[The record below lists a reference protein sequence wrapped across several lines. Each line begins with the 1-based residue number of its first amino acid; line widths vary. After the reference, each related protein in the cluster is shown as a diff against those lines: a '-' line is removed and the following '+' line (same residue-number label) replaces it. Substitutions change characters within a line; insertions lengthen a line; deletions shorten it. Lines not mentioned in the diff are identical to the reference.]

1 MTEVEKKIIKKIAP
15 NGKLLY
21 KYTKEIYIQKYL
33 TVDEL
38 EIVSLLPGNTLYS
51 KLKNAV
57 KLYKKEST
65 VTKPKIKK
73 KKSKQDSGYKYK
85 YKNKF
90 FKKKQDLLF
99 YIYSEE
105 FKRKSEDLLECKL
118 AIFKKYGKNY
128 LKQFRLKNE
137 KDIKRKIVEYTS
149 KDDVF
154 QYRND
159 NVKLHY
165 VCKSCS
171 VDVYTTYYLATHFND
186 FLCKHCRKRA
196 LLKQISLIK
205 NSKQG

>member
-1 MTEVEKKIIKKIAP
+1 MTEIENRIIKKIAP

-57 KLYKKEST
+57 KLYKKESAI
-65 VTKPKIKK
+65 TKPKV

-85 YKNKF
+85 YKDKF
-90 FKKKQDLLF
+90 FKKKQDLLL

-105 FKRKSEDLLECKL
+105 FKKKSEDILECKL

-137 KDIKRKIVEYTS
+137 RDIKRKIVEYTS

-159 NVKLHY
+159 NIKLHY

-186 FLCKHCRKRA
+186 FLCKHCRK
-196 LLKQISLIK
+196 KVSF
-205 NSKQG
+205 NETDTN

>member
-1 MTEVEKKIIKKIAP
+1 MTDIESRIIKKIAP
-15 NGKLLY
+15 HGKLLY

-38 EIVSLLPGNTLYS
+38 EIISLLPGNTLYF

-57 KLYKKEST
+57 KLYKKENT
-65 VTKPKIKK
+65 ATKPKIK

-85 YKNKF
+85 YKDKF

-99 YIYSEE
+99 YIYFKE
-105 FKRKSEDLLECKL
+105 FKKKSEDLLECKL

-186 FLCKHCRKRA
+186 FLCKHCRKKA
-196 LLKQISLIK
+196 SF
-205 NSKQG
+205 NEADTN